1 MFTQT
6 AMQAFRSVL
15 AALLICSVFPGCS
28 AVEENKVDASVLT
41 AVEENKI
48 DASVL
53 AAARTQSTISVV
65 IYLRDKPP
73 SKQISDAVKA
83 QFKPEIE
90 AKSAEIRDRIRPWGK
105 HALPPD
111 VKAEVRAMQE
121 SLDRLTGQMRQEIGR
136 RLKNHVAA
144 SQQRVRTAIEN
155 AGGTVYAE
163 VAFVNLM
170 GARLPA
176 TAVSQIAALN
186 DVRRIGLDA
195 TPPPALEGSAQII
208 YAPSFWNAGYNGV
221 GDTTLIL
228 LRETAWKVSVP
239 ICAQKWRVNSSKDI
253 PISQNLPE
261 IMGRSGN
268 DSLYKC

>member
-1 MFTQT
+1 MSTQN
-6 AMQAFRSVL
+6 AMQAFRSVFV
-15 AALLICSVFPGCS
+15 ALLICIVFPGCS
-28 AVEENKVDASVLT
+28 AVEENEVDASVLT
-41 AVEENKI
+41 AAQENKI

-53 AAARTQSTISVV
+53 EAVRTQSTISVI
-65 IYLRDKPP
+65 IYLQDKPP
-73 SKQISDAVKA
+73 KQISDAVKA
-83 QFKPEIE
+83 QFEPEIE

-136 RLKNHVAA
+136 RLKNYVAA
-144 SQQRVRTAIEN
+144 SQQRVRQAIEK

-163 VAFVNLM
+163 VALGNLM

-176 TAVSQIAALN
+176 TAVNQIAALN
-186 DVRRIGLDA
+186 DVRRIGLDG
-195 TPPPALEGSAQII
+195 TPPPALESSAQII

-239 ICAQKWRVNSSKDI
+239 ICGQKPWVNSSKEN
-253 PISQNLPE
+253 PISQNLAE
-261 IMGRSGN
+261 IIGRSGN

>member
-15 AALLICSVFPGCS
+15 AALLICSVFPGCF
-28 AVEENKVDASVLT
+28 AVEENMVDASVLT

-53 AAARTQSTISVV
+53 KAAQTQTTVSVA
-65 IYLRDKPP
+65 IYLQDQPP

-83 QFKPEIE
+83 EFQPEIE

-111 VKAEVRAMQE
+111 VKAEVRVMQE
-121 SLDRLTGQMRQEIGR
+121 SLDRLTHQMHREIGR
-136 RLKNHVAA
+136 RLKNYVAP

-155 AGGTVYAE
+155 AGGTVYAQ
-163 VAFVNLM
+163 VALGNSM

-176 TAVSQIAALN
+176 TAVTQIAALD
-186 DVRRIGLDA
+186 DVRWIKLD
-195 TPPPALEGSAQII
+195 I
-208 YAPSFWNAGYNGV
+208 AP
-221 GDTTLIL
+221 
-228 LRETAWKVSVP
+228 VP
-239 ICAQKWRVNSSKDI
+239 H
-253 PISQNLPE
+253 
-261 IMGRSGN
+261 
-268 DSLYKC
+268 